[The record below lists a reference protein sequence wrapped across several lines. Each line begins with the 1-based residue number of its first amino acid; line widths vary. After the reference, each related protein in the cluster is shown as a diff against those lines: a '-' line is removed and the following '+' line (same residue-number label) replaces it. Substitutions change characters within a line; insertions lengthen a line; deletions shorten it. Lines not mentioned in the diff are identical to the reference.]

1 MKIEGL
7 SRTTPV
13 SKSKSKKSS
22 DGGAFASS
30 LNSNEDSSGAEAI
43 TQSTQL
49 NSVDAL
55 LSLQSVDDAT
65 QRRSQGL
72 ERGRAVLDALE
83 DIRRGLLLGVI
94 PVQKLKTILKTID
107 KERENFADPRLEQV
121 IDEIELRG
129 RVELAKLGI
138 FT

>member
-1 MKIEGL
+1 MKITGL
-7 SRTTPV
+7 SRTNPV
-13 SKSKSKKSS
+13 SKAKPKKTGDDGTFSKS
-22 DGGAFASS
+22 
-30 LNSNEDSSGAEAI
+30 LSGVEESGNAEA
-43 TQSTQL
+43 TVQSAPL
-49 NSVDAL
+49 SGVDAL
-55 LSLQSVDDAT
+55 LSLQSVDDAS

-72 ERGRAVLDALE
+72 AHGRAVLDALE
-83 DIRRGLLLGVI
+83 DIRKGLLLGVI